1 MPLYDY
7 FCESCS
13 SFIEDHFASERPS
26 TCERCCGPVAVPPQ
40 LSSTIGIVWGNQEDA
55 KQLGARFE
63 TNAQKREFFKKNPQI
78 KEMAKGSVDERK
90 YADRLRNRA
99 EDRAKRLGYKDLDD
113 KRQFDRANRDKGV
126 TTVQAAK

>member
-13 SFIEDHFASERPS
+13 SFIEDHFAPERPD
-26 TCERCCGPVAVPPQ
+26 TCEACSGPVVVPPQ
-40 LSSTIGIVWGNQEDA
+40 LTSTIGIIWGNQEDA
-55 KQLGARFE
+55 KQLGVRFE

-78 KEMAKGSVDERK
+78 KEMAKGSTDERA

-99 EDRAKRLGYKDLDD
+99 ENRAKRLGYKDLDD
-113 KRQFDRANRDKGV
+113 KRRFDRTNRNKGV
-126 TTVQAAK
+126 TTDQAVK